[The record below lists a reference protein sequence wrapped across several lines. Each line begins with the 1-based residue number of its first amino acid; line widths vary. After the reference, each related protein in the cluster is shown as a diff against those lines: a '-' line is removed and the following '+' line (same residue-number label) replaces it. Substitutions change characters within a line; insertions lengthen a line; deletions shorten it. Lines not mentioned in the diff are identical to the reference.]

1 MDYIV
6 SLVIVFGIYFYQRD
20 DLIYRI
26 SFEKIKINKN
36 FFDFLFL
43 MHFILY
49 VVYSLYTV
57 ENRSDSGEYYSKA
70 YLSNDWLSL
79 YTSGTFFIVFLAYPF
94 VNIFNFSYESLML
107 IFSFLGFEGL
117 VFFYLA
123 ARENIYNLPL
133 KIWGF
138 SALELLFLLPNCH
151 FWSSSLGKGSVITFS
166 LGLLF
171 FGLSRFQKRIFPLLL
186 GTYLVYM
193 IRVHIVLAILMGV
206 GIGSLFSFGKLKWY
220 FKILIISASI
230 GGIGFVMDDVLAVS
244 GTETINI
251 LDDNANVNRRASE
264 LGKSNSGIDI
274 SNYNQAMKLFTFI
287 FRPLFFDA
295 PNFMGIITSVED
307 VIYIF
312 LAIQIILIGLVQI
325 YRWNGFFIIGFFSF
339 LIASLALA
347 QVSGNLGIALR
358 QKAQIMPLFFMVYCK
373 VASLKYNKL

>member
-6 SLVIVFGIYFYQRD
+6 SLIIVFGVYFYQRNF
-20 DLIYRI
+20 LIDHI
-26 SFEKIKINKN
+26 SYEKKKINKN
-36 FFDFLFL
+36 FFDILLL
-43 MHFILY
+43 MHFLLY
-49 VVYSLYTV
+49 VVYSLYIV
-57 ENRSDSGEYYSKA
+57 DNRSDSGEYFAKA
-70 YLSNDWLSL
+70 SLSNDWFSL
-79 YTSGTFFIVFLAYPF
+79 YSSGTFFIVFLAYPF
-94 VNIFNFSYESLML
+94 VNILNFSYESLML
-107 IFSFLGFEGL
+107 IFSFIGFEGI

-123 ARENIYNLPL
+123 ARENIFNLPI

-138 SALELLFLLPNCH
+138 TALELLFLLPNCH
-151 FWSSSLGKGSVITFS
+151 FWSSSLGKGSVMTF
-166 LGLLF
+166 GIGVLF

-186 GTYLVYM
+186 GAYLVYM

-206 GIGSLFSFGKLKWY
+206 AFGSLFSFGKLKWY

-230 GGIGFVMDDVLAVS
+230 GGAAFVMDDVLAVS

-264 LGKSNSGIDI
+264 LGKSNTGVDI

-295 PNFMGIITSVED
+295 PNFMGVITSVED
-307 VIYIF
+307 VIYLF
-312 LAIQIILIGLVQI
+312 LAIQIIFIGFPQI
-325 YRWNGFFIIGFFSF
+325 IRWNGFFIIGFFSF

>member
-1 MDYIV
+1 MDYI
-6 SLVIVFGIYFYQRD
+6 LTLIIVLGIYFYQRNA
-20 DLIYRI
+20 LIDRI
-26 SFEKIKINKN
+26 SYAKIKVSKS
-36 FFDFLFL
+36 FFDVLFVI
-43 MHFILY
+43 HFILY
-49 VVYSLYTV
+49 IVYTIYSID
-57 ENRSDSGEYYSKA
+57 NRSDSGEYFSKTS
-70 YLSNDWLSL
+70 LSKDWFSL
-79 YTSGTFFIVFLAYPF
+79 YSSGTFFIVFLAYPF
-94 VNIFNFSYESLML
+94 VNILNLSYESLML
-107 IFSFLGFEGL
+107 IFSFIGFEGL

-138 SALELLFLLPNCH
+138 SVLELFFLFPNCH
-151 FWSSSLGKGSVITFS
+151 FWSSSLGKGSVMTFG

-171 FGLSRFQKRIFPLLL
+171 FGLSRFQERLFPIIL
-186 GTYLVYM
+186 GAYLVYM
-193 IRVHIVLAILMGV
+193 IRVHILLAILIGV

-220 FKILIISASI
+220 FKILIIGASI
-230 GGIGFVMDDVLAVS
+230 GGIAFVMDDVLALS

-264 LGKSNSGIDI
+264 LGKSNTGIDI

-307 VIYIF
+307 VVYLF
-312 LAIQIILIGLVQI
+312 LAIQIILIGFPQI
-325 YRWNGFFIIGFFSF
+325 FKWNGFFIIGFFSF